1 MAKRG
6 KGIALLSIG
15 LVFLLIAGIWLAYNI
30 AEDNNAGK
38 QSAVIL
44 DKLNNVQ
51 STVSDDNA
59 EVAVID
65 GEKYCGKITLEK
77 LGIDLPVHHKWN
89 YPRMKTAP
97 CRYSG
102 SLETND
108 LIIVAHNYKSH
119 FGPLSKS
126 KIGDEIKF
134 ISVTGETYLFEVCKI
149 ESIDGLAVSDMQAG
163 GWDLTLFTCNKSGKL
178 RVTVRCKRK

>member
-1 MAKRG
+1 MSKRS
-6 KGIALLSIG
+6 KGIVLLSIG
-15 LVFLLIAGIWLAYNI
+15 CILILAAGIWLAYNI
-30 AEDNNAGK
+30 IEDNNAGR

-44 DKLNNVQ
+44 DKLSDVQ
-51 STVSDDNA
+51 SITTDDEA

-65 GEKYCGKITLEK
+65 GEKYCGKVTVEK
-77 LGIDLPVHHKWN
+77 LGIDLPVHHKWD

-108 LIIVAHNYKSH
+108 MIIVAHNYKSH
-119 FGPLSKS
+119 FGSLSKA
-126 KIGDEIKF
+126 KVGDEIEFTDVYGK
-134 ISVTGETYLFEVCKI
+134 TYLYEVCKL
-149 ESIDGLAVSDMQAG
+149 ESIDGLAVSDMQSG

>member
-15 LVFLLIAGIWLAYNI
+15 CVLILVAGVWFAFNI
-30 AEDNNAGK
+30 IEDNKAGK

-44 DKLNNVQ
+44 DKLNDVQ
-51 STVSDDNA
+51 STVYDDNA

-119 FGPLSKS
+119 FGSLNKA
-126 KIGDEIKF
+126 KIGDEVKF
-134 ISVTGETYLFEVCKI
+134 VDVNGKTHLYEVC
-149 ESIDGLAVSDMQAG
+149 ELQTIDGLAVDDMQAG
-163 GWDLTLFTCNKSGKL
+163 GWDLTLFTCNRSGKL